1 MKRTLLA
8 LALALTPAVAVA
20 QPPAQGT
27 THTFVDP
34 TFLGTVFCDTYDE
47 VLAIVTAD
55 EPAAVYA
62 QLFNQRNERNEP
74 RCAAIIPTGVVLG
87 ATSLGFMKRDGMHFQ
102 AWAIETQVGAYT
114 GFALYLEEVVIA

>member
-1 MKRTLLA
+1 MQRTLLA
-8 LALALTPAVAVA
+8 LALALSPSLALA

-55 EPAAVYA
+55 QPLDVYR
-62 QLFNQRNERNEP
+62 QLFNQRNDRNEP
-74 RCAAIIPTGVVLG
+74 RCASIIPTGLVLST
-87 ATSLGFMKRDGMHFQ
+87 TSLGLMERDGMHFQ
-102 AWAIETQVGAYT
+102 AWAVKTQVGSFT